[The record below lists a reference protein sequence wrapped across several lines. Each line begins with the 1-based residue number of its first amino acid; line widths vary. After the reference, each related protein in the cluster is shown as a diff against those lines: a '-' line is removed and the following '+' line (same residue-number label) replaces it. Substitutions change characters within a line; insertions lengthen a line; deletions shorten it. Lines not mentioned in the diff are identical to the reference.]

1 MRKLLLFAMV
11 IALAG
16 CATLGSSARIT
27 YTPDVQ
33 KESSVNIRLFHDLL
47 TAYGGVGHA
56 DDAAFPNAKER
67 KLVSIKVILPYSDK
81 GTGSERW
88 TVMHEGNKSA
98 VYEVILVPDGE
109 GSTDFLVTKAK

>member
-16 CATLGSSARIT
+16 CATLGGSSKVT

-33 KESSVNIRLFHDLL
+33 RESSVSIPLFHDLL
-47 TAYGGVGHA
+47 NAYGGVGRA

-67 KLVSIKVILPYSDK
+67 KLVSIDVILPYSNN
-81 GTGSERW
+81 GTGSEHW
-88 TVMHEGNKSA
+88 SIQHEGNKVA
-98 VYEVILVPDGE
+98 VYEVILIPDGE
-109 GSTDFLVTKAK
+109 GSTDFSVSRVK